1 MLQSTLTEESM
12 LHTKFLKI
20 TGIFVTSLLW
30 ATFYV
35 MQNLL
40 TFGLL
45 RIWSLLFDSVLKV
58 SPCENVRRSLGHFP
72 ESPPFFSFLRYWQG
86 CQESFDANDACLSA
100 LQCAAAAFRRRSRAA
115 ERHSGSSQS
124 SCCAGASGLAMSG
137 LQRRGHFSFWMST
150 DMPTLKQA
158 LCSSIWFVA
167 EFGLISDQY
176 IQLQSRA
183 GTHRTW
189 RECCAY
195 LKQHTYEYALEV
207 FVYIYVRILAYEF
220 VRIYRL
226 SQHEIT
232 GQYVPAWF

>member
-115 ERHSGSSQS
+115 ACLHLAESAAQVQCWATPAGSELTSKKGS
-124 SCCAGASGLAMSG
+124 LFPA
-137 LQRRGHFSFWMST
+137 
-150 DMPTLKQA
+150 LKPA
-158 LCSSIWFVA
+158 LCHF
-167 EFGLISDQY
+167 
-176 IQLQSRA
+176 
-183 GTHRTW
+183 T
-189 RECCAY
+189 
-195 LKQHTYEYALEV
+195 
-207 FVYIYVRILAYEF
+207 
-220 VRIYRL
+220 
-226 SQHEIT
+226 
-232 GQYVPAWF
+232 